1 MNESIVNE
9 LINRLSPLSS
19 EKEYVELAVDLND
32 ISESSNK
39 IERLIKNFLS
49 SSLDK
54 EKVIDQLI
62 EIELELVHINWH
74 YKK

>member
-54 EKVIDQLI
+54 EKVIEQLI

-74 YKK
+74 YKN

>member
-19 EKEYVELAVDLND
+19 EKEYVELAIDLND

-54 EKVIDQLI
+54 EKVIEQLI
-62 EIELELVHINWH
+62 ERELGLVHINRH
-74 YKK
+74 YKS